1 MPEALIK
8 GMIDGSA
15 TDADQ
20 ETIIL
25 PAEQKWGFR
34 LTGGSEFA
42 MPVTVFQVSFIYYL
56 NIIWFKLMC
65 YYYIPIRRVSLCLTT
80 HETENLLTEN
90 ITNLCSYVKYIR
102 QETPGTFNMT
112 WHQSHCFLLVFKI
125 DFLSLFAY
133 CYFISSLMYR

>member
-56 NIIWFKLMC
+56 NII
-65 YYYIPIRRVSLCLTT
+65 
-80 HETENLLTEN
+80 
-90 ITNLCSYVKYIR
+90 
-102 QETPGTFNMT
+102 
-112 WHQSHCFLLVFKI
+112 
-125 DFLSLFAY
+125 
-133 CYFISSLMYR
+133 